1 VFCPRVGNNLPV
13 VDPIHKGTAAYH
25 GPEQV
30 VGFKQKGM
38 TAVLT
43 KMDLF
48 RTIGRVPA
56 EFVAFLGV
64 EHRAEL
70 FSFQGVFRVSVNF
83 FQFLLQLLQVFSCTN
98 TLGVLALNGFCS

>member
-1 VFCPRVGNNLPV
+1 
-13 VDPIHKGTAAYH
+13 VDPIHKGTTAYH

-48 RTIGRVPA
+48 RTIGWVPA
-56 EFVAFLGV
+56 EFVTFLGV

-83 FQFLLQLLQVFSCTN
+83 FQFLLRLLQVFNCTN